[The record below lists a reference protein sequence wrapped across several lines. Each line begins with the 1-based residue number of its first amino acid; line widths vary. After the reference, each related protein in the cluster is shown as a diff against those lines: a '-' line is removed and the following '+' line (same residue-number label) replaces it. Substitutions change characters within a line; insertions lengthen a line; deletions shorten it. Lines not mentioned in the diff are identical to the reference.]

1 MKIQNDGSA
10 PIVVA
15 TAQVVIAMAIAVKDQ
30 RHQAPSDQE

>member
-10 PIVVA
+10 PIVVTA
-15 TAQVVIAMAIAVKDQ
+15 AQVVIAAPIAVKDQ